1 MRVQLI
7 DVFCVPRVA
16 ESEKGQFVGCCE
28 LQISQYFAQF
38 SLRCLDLV
46 GQSIGFFEI
55 RPGKRR
61 ARLYKAGPA
70 AGEEISVD
78 AFMSL
83 HIRPRAEQILQSAK
97 ECQGAEQD

>member
-1 MRVQLI
+1 MILQSI
-7 DVFCVPRVA
+7 DVFRVPQLA
-16 ESEKGQFVGCCE
+16 ESEKVQFVGCCD

-38 SLRCLDLV
+38 SLRFLDQV

-55 RPGKRR
+55 RPGKRG
-61 ARLYKAGPA
+61 ARLYKASPA

-83 HIRPRAEQILQSAK
+83 HVRPRAEQILQSAK